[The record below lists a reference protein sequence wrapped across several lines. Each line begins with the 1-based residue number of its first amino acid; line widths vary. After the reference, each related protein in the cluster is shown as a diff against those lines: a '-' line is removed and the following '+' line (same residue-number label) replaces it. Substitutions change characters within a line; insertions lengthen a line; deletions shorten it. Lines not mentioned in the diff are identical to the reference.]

1 MKRKNKT
8 KMRPKKFMEL
18 EKRVWRS
25 ATLKKI
31 YYLSYFKSEH
41 TF

>member
-1 MKRKNKT
+1 MKRKNK

-25 ATLKKI
+25 ATLKKKI
-31 YYLSYFKSEH
+31 ILLN
-41 TF
+41 